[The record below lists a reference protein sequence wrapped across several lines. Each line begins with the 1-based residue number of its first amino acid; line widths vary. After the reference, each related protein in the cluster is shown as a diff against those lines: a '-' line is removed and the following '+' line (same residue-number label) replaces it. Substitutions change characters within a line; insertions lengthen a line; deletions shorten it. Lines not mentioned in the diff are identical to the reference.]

1 MKNKNKTDSW
11 GIVLLAAGTSSRL
24 GKPKQLL
31 SFNGSTLLRNAAR
44 AAISSE
50 ADSIAIVLGADA
62 INNEDEVKDLPV
74 DIVINKEYEKG
85 MASSIVTGLHFLIKK
100 YPALDGIV
108 MMLCDQPF
116 ADAGHIRKLVDM
128 HHTSGCPIVTS
139 FYEGRKGVPAYFHK
153 ELFSELLQLKG
164 DRGARDIIMKHGNES
179 ASVPFPLGA
188 IDIDTPEEYEAL
200 IKSVEKGA

>member
-1 MKNKNKTDSW
+1 
-11 GIVLLAAGTSSRL
+11 
-24 GKPKQLL
+24 
-31 SFNGSTLLRNAAR
+31 
-44 AAISSE
+44 
-50 ADSIAIVLGADA
+50 
-62 INNEDEVKDLPV
+62 
-74 DIVINKEYEKG
+74 
-85 MASSIVTGLHFLIKK
+85 
-100 YPALDGIV
+100 
-108 MMLCDQPF
+108 
-116 ADAGHIRKLVDM
+116 M

>member
-1 MKNKNKTDSW
+1 MKNKNKTDPW
-11 GIVLLAAGTSSRL
+11 GIILLAAGASSRL

-31 SFNGSTLLRNAAR
+31 SFNGRTLLHNAAR
-44 AAISSE
+44 AAVSS
-50 ADSIAIVLGADA
+50 GADA
-62 INNEDEVKDLPV
+62 IAVVLGACVSDIQDEVKDLPV

-85 MASSIVTGLHFLIKK
+85 MASSMVTGLHFLIKK

-128 HHTSGCPIVTS
+128 HHTSGRPIVTS
-139 FYEGRKGVPAYFHK
+139 FYKGRKGVPAFFHK
-153 ELFSELLQLKG
+153 ELFPELLQLKG
-164 DRGARDIIMKHGNES
+164 DGGARDIIMKHGNES

-188 IDIDTPEEYEAL
+188 IDIDTPEDYEAL
-200 IKSVEKGA
+200 IK